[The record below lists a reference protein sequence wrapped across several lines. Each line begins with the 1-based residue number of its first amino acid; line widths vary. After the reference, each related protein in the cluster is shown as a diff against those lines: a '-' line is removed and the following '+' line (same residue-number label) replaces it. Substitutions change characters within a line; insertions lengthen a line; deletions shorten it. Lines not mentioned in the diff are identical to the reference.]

1 MPIALSDVFRAFK
14 ANGYPSNSSKSS
26 TKSNGEVEKCYTKL
40 VTGNDLL
47 RKSNMF
53 QFVYEVQDV
62 GE

>member
-26 TKSNGEVEKCYTKL
+26 TQSNGEVEDGCTNL
-40 VTGNDLL
+40 VTREDIF
-47 RKSNMF
+47 RRSNVS
-53 QFVYEVQDV
+53 QFDYEVQDL

>member
-26 TKSNGEVEKCYTKL
+26 TQSNGEVEKGCTNL
-40 VTGNDLL
+40 VTRNGIF
-47 RKSNMF
+47 RRSNVC
-53 QFVYEVQDV
+53 QFDYGEQDV

>member
-14 ANGYPSNSSKSS
+14 ADGYPSNSSKSS
-26 TKSNGEVEKCYTKL
+26 TQSNDEVGKGYTKL
-40 VTGNDLL
+40 VTQNDTLRRGN
-47 RKSNMF
+47 MC